1 MLKESLPLGGGVPP
15 LVYIQKLLIADWK
28 QTDGPLRL
36 AGDLPLSAFAEA
48 DFFNNLRVFLAA
60 LDANGGTPTTA
71 TGNLNREFVGLMFE
85 RLKLDR
91 PYRNS
96 IRTVCKVVNELDLW
110 PLHLVRV
117 IGECAG
123 LVARRRK
130 RFQLTKLGRS
140 LLPDSQAGP
149 LFRNVFIAYFRRF
162 DLRYDCRMRDV
173 PGIQQTISVVL
184 WRLDELVEK
193 NFPVRGLAV
202 QVLLPGVMNQL
213 RRAMTSEYD
222 REDQIFAGYVLNPL
236 RRLGLLETKGRGEW
250 PCVEVE
256 DVIRTTPLWR
266 KFIQFT

>member
-1 MLKESLPLGGGVPP
+1 
-15 LVYIQKLLIADWK
+15 
-28 QTDGPLRL
+28 
-36 AGDLPLSAFAEA
+36 
-48 DFFNNLRVFLAA
+48 
-60 LDANGGTPTTA
+60 
-71 TGNLNREFVGLMFE
+71 
-85 RLKLDR
+85 
-91 PYRNS
+91 
-96 IRTVCKVVNELDLW
+96 
-110 PLHLVRV
+110 
-117 IGECAG
+117 
-123 LVARRRK
+123 
-130 RFQLTKLGRS
+130 
-140 LLPDSQAGP
+140 
-149 LFRNVFIAYFRRF
+149 
-162 DLRYDCRMRDV
+162 MRDV